1 MCAGLVRAFRSSHSL
16 FLSNIFSAM
25 PTGHFSIADLSFSF
39 EGTLKELAHCQE
51 IIREIEEAEQ
61 RLRRA
66 SGTEEVVLIYDQDLE
81 SERGTFD
88 KMRLRAYS
96 DTVNYTLDLGVTDT
110 NPLGIYVGYDQNIEV
125 YDRES
130 GETWQIDPEGHRIED
145 AEAQNEAP
153 TRETPASQPSS
164 LSEEGSSTR
173 STAQPD
179 APAGEKTTPPSRTR
193 SRAEIGQAA
202 EALRRRLKGVP
213 PEQLVG
219 ETRIPDGPLG
229 DKLKGF
235 VEYCG
240 RDENY
245 LSRVLDAV
253 EVSAVDNLSVRKV
266 PDVIDMIADE
276 AVLRENESFEPDD
289 DLPF

>member
-1 MCAGLVRAFRSSHSL
+1 
-16 FLSNIFSAM
+16 M

-51 IIREIEEAEQ
+51 IVREIEEAEQ

-66 SGTEEVVLIYDQDLE
+66 SGTEEVVLIYDQGLE
-81 SERGTFD
+81 SQRGTFD

-96 DTVNYTLDLGVTDT
+96 DAVNYTLDLGVTDT

-130 GETWQIDPEGHRIED
+130 GETWQIDPEGNRIED
-145 AEAQNEAP
+145 AEARDEAP
-153 TRETPASQPSS
+153 TRETPASQPAGPPEDAPSS
-164 LSEEGSSTR
+164 SSTAR
-173 STAQPD
+173 SDT
-179 APAGEKTTPPSRTR
+179 PAGEETTTASRAR
-193 SRAEIGQAA
+193 SRAEIEQAA
-202 EALRRRLKGVP
+202 EALRRRLKGAP

-219 ETRIPDGPLG
+219 ETMISDGPLG

-235 VEYCG
+235 AEYCG
-240 RDENY
+240 RDEDY
-245 LSRVLDAV
+245 LPRVLDAV
-253 EVSAVDNLSVRKV
+253 GVSTVDNLSVRQV

>member
-1 MCAGLVRAFRSSHSL
+1 
-16 FLSNIFSAM
+16 M

-51 IIREIEEAEQ
+51 IIREIERAER

-66 SGTEEVVLIYDQDLE
+66 SGTEKVFLIYDRDLE
-81 SERGTFD
+81 GERGTFD
-88 KMRLRAYS
+88 KMRLRTYG
-96 DTVNYTLDLGVTDT
+96 DGVNYTLDLGVTDT
-110 NPLGIYVGYDQNIEV
+110 NPLGVYVGYDQNIEV

-130 GETWQIDPEGHRIED
+130 GDAWQIDPEGTRID
-145 AEAQNEAP
+145 GAEARDEAP
-153 TRETPASQPSS
+153 GPEAAPTTQPADSS
-164 LSEEGSSTR
+164 
-173 STAQPD
+173 
-179 APAGEKTTPPSRTR
+179 GEAPPSGSAQADTADETATSSPAR
-193 SRAEIGQAA
+193 SRNEIERAA
-202 EALRRRLKGVP
+202 EALRHRLKGHP

-219 ETRIPDGPLG
+219 ETTIPDGPLG

-235 VEYCG
+235 AEYCG
-240 RDENY
+240 RDEDY
-245 LSRVLDAV
+245 LRRVLDAAG
-253 EVSAVDNLSVRKV
+253 VSAVDRLPVERV